1 MLRRAG
7 GTPVP
12 GPPSQQTQLCTGLFY
27 SRKKKEKGKE
37 VVGRRVIR
45 KEGGREGEVKGRK
58 EKKGRKQKFT
68 REGKG
73 KKKIKSVHSEF
84 GLVTLLSITNSGC
97 LYCRVYLN
105 EGRWQTEKSRVY
117 VEQVHGFHSVLEEP
131 QN

>member
-1 MLRRAG
+1 MHRAF
-7 GTPVP
+7 
-12 GPPSQQTQLCTGLFY
+12 LFK
-27 SRKKKEKGKE
+27 KKKEKGKE
-37 VVGRRVIR
+37 EVGRRVIR
-45 KEGGREGEVKGRK
+45 KEGGREGEVKGRKK